1 MSADERAPQGLS
13 DLATAPIEIEGYFTD
28 ASNHAFLV
36 KVGEGRAVYKPRD
49 GETPLWDFPDGT
61 LYRRE
66 VAAYR
71 VSEALG
77 WGLVPETIIR
87 EDAPLGIGSLQRFIE
102 ADREEHYLTLV
113 PARAGDFR
121 SFALFDIVVNNA
133 DRKSGSCL
141 LEVASRRVWAVDHGV
156 CFHVEDKLRSVI
168 WDFAGEPIPEPLL
181 RALASLRVDLDDL
194 LDQGEVAA
202 FAARTEA
209 LVAAGAF
216 PHPPTDRRAYPW
228 PPI

>member
-1 MSADERAPQGLS
+1 VPADERAPQGLS

-77 WGLVPETIIR
+77 WGLVPETVVR
-87 EDAPLGIGSLQRFIE
+87 VDAPLGIGSVQRFIE
-102 ADREEHYLTLV
+102 ADPQEHYLTMM
-113 PARAGDFR
+113 PARADDFR
-121 SFALFDIVVNNA
+121 PLALFDLVVNNA
-133 DRKSGSCL
+133 DRKSGSVL
-141 LEVASRRVWAVDHGV
+141 LEVSSRRIWAVDHGV
-156 CFHVEDKLRSVI
+156 CFHIEDKLRSVI
-168 WDFAGEPIPEPLL
+168 WDFAGEPIAP
-181 RALASLRVDLDDL
+181 DL
-194 LDQGEVAA
+194 LEALRGLDVPLEDLLEPDEVMAMR
-202 FAARTEA
+202 ARTEA
-209 LVAAGAF
+209 LVAAGVF

>member
-1 MSADERAPQGLS
+1 MS
-13 DLATAPIEIEGYFTD
+13 DLTEAPIEILGYFTD

-36 KVGEGRAVYKPRD
+36 TVGPGKAVYKPRD

-77 WGLVPETIIR
+77 WGIVPETVVR

-102 ADREEHYLTLV
+102 ADLTEHYLSMMPT
-113 PARAGDFR
+113 RADDFR
-121 SFALFDIVVNNA
+121 PFALFDIVVNNA
-133 DRKSGSCL
+133 DRKAGSCL
-141 LEVASRRVWAVDHGV
+141 LESATGKVWAVDHGV

-168 WDFAGEPIPEPLL
+168 WDFAGEPIPAPLMQ
-181 RALASLRVDLDDL
+181 ALATFRVDLDDL
-194 LDQGEVAA
+194 LEPDEIAA
-202 FAARTEA
+202 VSARARA
-209 LVAAGAF
+209 LVDAGVF
-216 PHPPTDRRAYPW
+216 PQPPTDRRAYPW